1 MIIDKAAQNNPVSF
15 EARSALDD
23 YIKKRQD
30 AINEGQERIETEE

>member
-23 YIKKRQD
+23 YIKKRQE
-30 AINEGQERIETEE
+30 AINEGQEMVETEE